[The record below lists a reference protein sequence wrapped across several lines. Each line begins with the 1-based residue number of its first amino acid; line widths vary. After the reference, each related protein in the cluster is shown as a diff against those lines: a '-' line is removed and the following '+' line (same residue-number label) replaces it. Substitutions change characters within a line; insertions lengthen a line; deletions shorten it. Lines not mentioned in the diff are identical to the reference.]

1 MNKKVY
7 HAPTIKLIICRRTQ
21 LLAGSGP
28 LGSSQRNPGMVSS
41 RRAMSF
47 EEEDGCE

>member
-21 LLAGSGP
+21 LLAGSG
-28 LGSSQRNPGMVSS
+28 LRGSSQGNPGMGSS

-47 EEEDGCE
+47 EEEEGYE